1 MIRKTGVSTLQL
13 NEVKFHRSEDGVG
26 IAELMIAVLIMG
38 VVGAMVVSGLVSG
51 LRTSSAAQARVES
64 LTELETSLQRV
75 ARDVRGSCPVVAA
88 AANDITVA
96 TYRQGL
102 ENRTRYWV
110 SGADSELRTQRLTY
124 DATAG
129 SWVPGPEHMLASG
142 ITNVQSPAV
151 ATFEYLVR
159 DPADGSRLTTVSPV
173 DLPLTLVHAVELTLR
188 LESADGDEIVRST
201 LVDLRNGGSPCPP
214 S

>member
-1 MIRKTGVSTLQL
+1 MRASRLHTRRAKTMPC
-13 NEVKFHRSEDGVG
+13 RSEDGVG

-38 VVGAMVVSGLVSG
+38 VVGAIVVSGLTSG
-51 LRTSSAAQARVES
+51 LRTSSAAQARVQS

-96 TYRQGL
+96 TYRQGS
-102 ENRTRYWV
+102 EIRTRYWIA
-110 SGADSELRTQRLTY
+110 GPDRELRTQTLSY
-124 DATAG
+124 DTTSAA
-129 SWVPGPEHMLASG
+129 WVPGPEHVLANG
-142 ITNVQSPAV
+142 ITNMQPTPIA
-151 ATFEYLVR
+151 AFQYLVR
-159 DPADGSRLTTVSPV
+159 DPTDGSRLTTVSPV
-173 DLPLTLVHAVELTLR
+173 DLPLTLVHAIELTLR
-188 LESADGDEIVRST
+188 VELADRDQIVRST